1 MHTAQRFWIW
11 QLRPREPQEGK
22 IPHQVLSYPAQRRR
36 GRNKRRVPEDLG
48 YMRNRNEPGKQ
59 AEGEAHTPLYTV
71 YRGDC
76 DNSGRN
82 QSVEACHSF
91 SVV

>member
-1 MHTAQRFWIW
+1 
-11 QLRPREPQEGK
+11 
-22 IPHQVLSYPAQRRR
+22 
-36 GRNKRRVPEDLG
+36 
-48 YMRNRNEPGKQ
+48 MRNRNEPGKQ